1 MALNRT
7 AHGKHWYSRFRV
19 AGKRIQ
25 VRLETEVRGVP
36 GSAEF
41 RASMAEAK
49 REEGVLL
56 RRANRGD
63 AEFHRKLA
71 EAMGPDLAAVGK
83 RDLLLDDLA
92 EKWGKTQKPGAMGPR
107 WRRMC
112 VARLGRFTSWAGKQG
127 AHTVSQTGRALAQG
141 YMDHLKGRGASPAT
155 VNATLALLQRVFR
168 ALGPAAGAKVNPFE
182 GLDRMPGRPVHKVP
196 LALEELMRLLK
207 ACPPEIAGAVATAAC
222 TGMRRGDACR
232 LEWSTVDLKAGLLKR
247 VRMMK
252 TGAVVDIPILPLL
265 RGYLEEA
272 MGGGRGATEGFRVQ
286 GSGSGRGKY
295 VWPEAAR
302 LVRENPNGL
311 NWRMNQ
317 ALKEAKLT
325 GSEDRR
331 GAGMRAANVRG
342 WHSLKTTFVTEALN
356 NGFPIELLRK
366 VVGNSAVDV
375 VRDHYYQPDAARIKA
390 EMEKAMGGWGKG

>member
-25 VRLETEVRGVP
+25 VRLETEVQGAP

-63 AEFHRKLA
+63 AEFHRKMA
-71 EAMGPDLAAVGK
+71 EAMGPDLDAVGK

-92 EKWGKTQKPGAMGPR
+92 EKWGKTQKPGAMGSR
-107 WRRMC
+107 WRQMC
-112 VARLGRFTSWAGKQG
+112 KARLGLFSAWARKQG
-127 AHTVSQTGRALAQG
+127 ALTAAQVGRPLAQG
-141 YMDHLKGRGASPAT
+141 YMDHLKGTGVAPAT
-155 VNATLALLQRVFR
+155 VNATLSLLQRVFR
-168 ALGPAAGAKVNPFE
+168 ALGPAAGVKVNPFE
-182 GLDRMPGRPVHKVP
+182 HLDRMPGRSVNRVP
-196 LALEELMRLLK
+196 LTQDELGRLLK

-232 LEWSTVDLKAGLLKR
+232 LERTKVDLKAGMLTR
-247 VRMMK
+247 VRIRK
-252 TGAVVDIPILPLL
+252 TGAIVDIPILPML
-265 RGYLEEA
+265 RQYLEPA
-272 MGGGRGATEGFRVQ
+272 MGEGKGIQDSGFRIQ
-286 GSGSGRGKY
+286 HGGRGKY

-302 LVRENPNGL
+302 LARENPNGL
-311 NWRMNQ
+311 NWRMNV
-317 ALKEAKLT
+317 ALAAAKL
-325 GSEDRR
+325 SHADDRR
-331 GAGMRAANVRG
+331 GAGVRAANIRG

-356 NGFPIELLRK
+356 HGFPIELLRK

-375 VRDHYYQPDAARIKA
+375 VRDHYYQPDAEKIKV
-390 EMEKAMGGWGKG
+390 EFQKAMGEWGK